1 MRRSGYGVPGRDNK
15 ENNMS
20 YALLEK
26 EMESLDEAQR
36 DAVVMFARFL
46 VSQKSNFAPVAVQ
59 KLETHGGDQSWEA
72 FERIRAK
79 AAIDHK
85 GHEWTMDEIDA
96 EIAAS
101 RRERRERQLAG
112 TTA

>member
-1 MRRSGYGVPGRDNK
+1 
-15 ENNMS
+15 MS

-26 EMESLDEAQR
+26 EMESLDEAQQN
-36 DAVVMFARFL
+36 AVVMFVRFL
-46 VSQKSNFAPVAVQ
+46 VSQKSKSAPVAAQ
-59 KLETHGGDQSWEA
+59 KPEMQGGDQSWEA

-85 GHEWTMDEIDA
+85 DHEWTMDEIDA

-112 TTA
+112 ATA

>member
-1 MRRSGYGVPGRDNK
+1 
-15 ENNMS
+15 MS

-36 DAVVMFARFL
+36 NAVVMFARFL

-59 KLETHGGDQSWEA
+59 KFETHGGDQSWEA

-101 RRERRERQLAG
+101 RREWRERQLAG